1 MALVQRNINKGGHD
15 MTIEIALKQPI
26 PGVQE
31 IYGCHQLKQSPF
43 IIITCQYEQTANIV
57 HQIGQHCLH

>member
-1 MALVQRNINKGGHD
+1 

-43 IIITCQYEQTANIV
+43 IIITCQYKQTANIV